1 MAYPARNMKPAKEE
15 LQAPKKPRP
24 ILRSLSPEE
33 LAALDQVAANTGALG
48 IPIDGHAYRA
58 LIASLLPPPP
68 PPPEDTFAD
77 ELLAKMWPELAGR
90 AG

>member
-68 PPPEDTFAD
+68 AEDAFASD
-77 ELLAKMWPELAGR
+77 LLAKMWPGLAGR